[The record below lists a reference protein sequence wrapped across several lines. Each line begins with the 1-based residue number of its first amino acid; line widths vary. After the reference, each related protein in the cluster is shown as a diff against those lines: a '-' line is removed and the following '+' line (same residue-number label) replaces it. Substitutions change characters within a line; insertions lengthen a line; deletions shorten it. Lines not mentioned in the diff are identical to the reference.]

1 MPLAVSFDAAL
12 QESQPDV
19 AEALHGGVVY
29 GQDLL
34 PEVQARRRR
43 FVLNRFPCSIIVTS
57 MYCKRSAEECKKRK
71 NRLYN
76 DAGSVQRATLRIALV
91 PLIYFKISV

>member
-57 MYCKRSAEECKKRK
+57 IYCKRSAEECKNK
-71 NRLYN
+71 NGLYN

>member
-34 PEVQARRRR
+34 PEVRR